1 MLDHPFGTF
10 WIAFAISAILG
21 WPMLLLMRKVKGHAS
36 ISQYTPEHAGKAG
49 TPSMGGIAPI
59 VALLAVLFYLLL
71 SSPAAESKRML
82 IALIIG
88 IAGFATI
95 GLMDD
100 FVIPRLMPSK
110 RGFGWTQKL
119 IAQLAVASAV
129 VFALQPLTLVESVV
143 YGFMVIFFANAVNFS
158 DGLDG
163 LCGGLLILAMLAFTR
178 GAFGGVAMAVIGSL
192 IPFMFLNAPP
202 AKIFMG
208 DVGALPF
215 GAVFGTLIAQELLN
229 PGHASQG
236 LVAIALIIISLIFIL
251 ELALVPIQLFFVKV
265 FKKRLIPASPVHHSF
280 EKMGWPETRIT
291 ATFILTQLL
300 LTILGL
306 SLINEVWL

>member
-36 ISQYTPEHAGKAG
+36 ISQYTPEHAGKTG

-59 VALLAVLFYLLL
+59 VALLAVLFTLLL
-71 SSPAAESKRML
+71 PSPAPESKRML

-100 FVIPRLMPSK
+100 FVIPRLMPGK

-119 IAQLAVASAV
+119 LAQLAVVGAM

-143 YGFMVIFFANAVNFS
+143 YGFMFIFFANAVNFS

-163 LCGGLLILAMLAFTR
+163 LCGGLLILAMLTFTR
-178 GAFGGVAMAVIGSL
+178 GALGGVAMAVIGSL

-215 GAVFGTLIAQELLN
+215 GAVFGVLVAHQLLN
-229 PGHASQG
+229 PVQVPQWMMAAS
-236 LVAIALIIISLIFIL
+236 LIIISLIFIL
-251 ELALVPIQLFFVKV
+251 ELALVPLQLFWVKV

-280 EKMGWPETRIT
+280 PRQELPP
-291 ATFILTQLL
+291 
-300 LTILGL
+300 L
-306 SLINEVWL
+306 SSSRNCFSPFWASA

>member
-21 WPMLLLMRKVKGHAS
+21 WPMLLLMRVVKGHAA
-36 ISQYTPEHAGKAG
+36 ISQYTPEHAGKVG

-59 VALLAVLFYLLL
+59 MALLVVLFYLLL
-71 SSPAAESKRML
+71 SSPAAETTRVL
-82 IALIIG
+82 IAMIIG

-100 FVIPRLMPSK
+100 FVIPRLMPGK

-119 IAQLAVASAV
+119 IAQLVLVAAIV
-129 VFALQPLTLVESVV
+129 LALQPLTLMESVI

-178 GAFGGVAMAVIGSL
+178 GALGGVAMAVIGSL

-215 GAVFGTLIAQELLN
+215 GAVFGVLVAHQLLN
-229 PGHASQG
+229 PIQVPQWMMAAS
-236 LVAIALIIISLIFIL
+236 LIVISLIFIL
-251 ELALVPIQLFFVKV
+251 ELVLVPLQLFWVKV

-291 ATFILTQLL
+291 ATFLLTQLL

>member
-1 MLDHPFGTF
+1 MTEHPFGTF
-10 WIAFAISAILG
+10 WVALAISGALG

-59 VALLAVLFYLLL
+59 IAIISIVLWLIISTVQADGVLVA
-71 SSPAAESKRML
+71 ML
-82 IALIIG
+82 IGLLGYAAL
-88 IAGFATI
+88 GFA
-95 GLMDD
+95 DD
-100 FVIPRLMPSK
+100 FLIPRLVPGK

-119 IAQLAVASAV
+119 VVQLLITAAMVLS
-129 VFALQPLTLVESVV
+129 LSSLTPFESVAA
-143 YGFMVIFFANAVNFS
+143 GFLILFFANAVNFS

-163 LCGGLLILAMLAFTR
+163 LCGGLLILALLAFTR
-178 GAFGGVAMAVIGSL
+178 GSLGPVAMAMIGAL

-208 DVGALPF
+208 DVGALPL
-215 GAVFGTLIAQELLN
+215 GAAYGLFVAHELFYPGQVSQWVVAASLI
-229 PGHASQG
+229 
-236 LVAIALIIISLIFIL
+236 VVSLIFIL
-251 ELALVPIQLFFVKV
+251 ELSLVPMQLFWVKV

-280 EKMGWPETRIT
+280 EKIGWPETRIT
-291 ATFILTQLL
+291 SIFILTQLL

-306 SLINEVWL
+306 SLLSGTWL